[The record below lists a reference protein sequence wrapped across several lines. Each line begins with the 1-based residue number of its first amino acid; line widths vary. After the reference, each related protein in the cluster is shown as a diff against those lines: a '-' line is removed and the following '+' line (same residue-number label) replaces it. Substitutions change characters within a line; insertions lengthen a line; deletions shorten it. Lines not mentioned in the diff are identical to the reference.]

1 MAELIDGKRISTIIK
16 DECKKK
22 VEEYKA
28 QGIEICLAVIQVGN
42 DPASSVY
49 VNNKKKGCRMQH
61 GNKRSDSHFKGK
73 ISERDSGHRN

>member
-1 MAELIDGKRISTIIK
+1 MAELIDGKRISTMIK
-16 DECKKK
+16 DECKQK

-49 VNNKKKGCRMQH
+49 VNNKKIHFHMNYPK
-61 GNKRSDSHFKGK
+61 KR
-73 ISERDSGHRN
+73 HRKSCFL

>member
-28 QGIEICLAVIQVGN
+28 QGTEICLAVIQVGN
-42 DPASSVY
+42 DPAS
-49 VNNKKKGCRMQH
+49 
-61 GNKRSDSHFKGK
+61 FFL
-73 ISERDSGHRN
+73 